1 MVIDRVALS
10 ASLSR
15 ALLLSV
21 VVGLGGAG
29 STAAQEVG
37 MSDEGIDALGRFA
50 ALALECVHKE
60 WEMTMSHR
68 LAS

>member
-1 MVIDRVALS
+1 VRIDVMVIDGGARAGPLS
-10 ASLSR
+10 G

-21 VVGLGGAG
+21 VIGLGGAR

-60 WEMTMSHR
+60 
-68 LAS
+68 